1 MAAQEQKAAMGLH
14 RAGRSCR
21 TTMPAFICGRPL
33 SLGPGSYLTPSSNY
47 PMLADMAGSARQDAQ
62 RVAAV
67 RRFNRFYTQNLGVL
81 QPGWLD
87 SAFSL
92 TQARVLYEI
101 KHRDRA
107 TATGIARDLGLDA
120 GYLSRILQR
129 FHKTG
134 LIRKEVSPQDLRQSY
149 LSMTGRGQK
158 AYAPLEARAKRQA
171 GALLGRLTPP
181 EQDHLVGA
189 MRAIETMIASE
200 PKAQSEIILRDPRPG
215 DLGWVVAR
223 HGELYAQE
231 YGWAE
236 NFEGLCAQIVADFVG
251 KYDPKYDRCWI
262 AEMGG
267 RNVGAV
273 FLVKD
278 SEKVARLRLLL
289 VDPVARGRGLGTR
302 LTDECIRFARA
313 RGYRS
318 ITLWTHKV
326 LTAARRIYERAG
338 FRLTSS
344 EARRSFGQDVV
355 SEHWD
360 LAL

>member
-1 MAAQEQKAAMGLH
+1 MAV
-14 RAGRSCR
+14 
-21 TTMPAFICGRPL
+21 
-33 SLGPGSYLTPSSNY
+33 
-47 PMLADMAGSARQDAQ
+47 SAHQDAL
-62 RVAAV
+62 RIAAV

-101 KHRDRA
+101 KRRDRP
-107 TATGIARDLGLDA
+107 TATDIASDLGLDA

-129 FHKTG
+129 FHKVG
-134 LIRKEVSPQDLRQSY
+134 LVRKIVSPQDRRRSF
-149 LSMTGRGQK
+149 LSMTARGRK
-158 AYAPLEARAKRQA
+158 AYAPLEARAKQQA
-171 GALLGRLTPP
+171 GALLARLTPSK
-181 EQDHLVGA
+181 QDQLVGA
-189 MRAIETMIASE
+189 MRAIETMMASE
-200 PKAQSEIILRDPRPG
+200 PAVESEIMLRDPRPG

-236 NFEGLCAQIVADFVG
+236 NFEGLCAQIVADFVSG
-251 KYDPKYDRCWI
+251 YDPRCDRCWI

-267 RNVGAV
+267 RNVGCV
-273 FLVKD
+273 LLVKD

-289 VDPVARGRGLGTR
+289 VDPIARGRGLGTR

-313 RGYRS
+313 QGYRR

-326 LTAARRIYERAG
+326 LTTARHIYERAG
-338 FRLTSS
+338 FALTSS

-355 SEHWD
+355 SEDWD